1 MKFRETAKP
10 KSPADRNPKPTANP
24 VKKRPNAILSG
35 FERQGGE
42 LKHGS
47 GEQTHTPTVA
57 TYTHAYTHPDIPM
70 DCIRSLKAADT
81 NEPIQER
88 INTRLKSAHK
98 LYNNNPIS

>member
-1 MKFRETAKP
+1 M
-10 KSPADRNPKPTANP
+10 
-24 VKKRPNAILSG
+24 VVSG
-35 FERQGGE
+35 IERQGGE